1 MRVGARLSRYNIY
14 GHFGTSL
21 FRAAHGGT
29 GKSKFSE
36 VYMEKI
42 WSDLY
47 DAAMK
52 AMNPRMISRFV
63 EAGFVGA
70 AVESASGKIYA
81 GVCVDGACTLG
92 ICAGRNAI
100 FNMLTNGED
109 SIKRVVVVNW
119 NRKVIPPC
127 GACRELMTQLMPDG
141 YRDIEIM
148 LDFENNRVVTLGELT
163 PEWRI

>member
-21 FRAAHGGT
+21 FRAAHGDT

-81 GVCVDGACTLG
+81 GVCVAGACTLG

-109 SIKRVVVVNW
+109 SIKGR
-119 NRKVIPPC
+119 C
-127 GACRELMTQLMPDG
+127 GQLEPQG
-141 YRDIEIM
+141 YTAVRS
-148 LDFENNRVVTLGELT
+148 L
-163 PEWRI
+163 P